1 MKKRVLAGMLMMI
14 LVLASAMS
22 VSAANSRTE
31 NVYTS
36 GESVSHYTLDDSDG
50 VFADLDDKVEAT
62 IKELNANKA
71 TSLSLD
77 IQKALKGKTLLAKV
91 FDLEPVG
98 DHSKCVGENGRG
110 YHEIE
115 LTVTTITDKCSNI
128 VVLHYSETRQVWEI
142 VKPVKV
148 DGNKITIQL
157 KDLSPVAI
165 YANVAGGTAVG
176 VSPSTEGTSSAW
188 MLYSAM
194 ALIVLGAGVVVSQKK
209 RG

>member
-1 MKKRVLAGMLMMI
+1 MKKRILAGMLMMV

-36 GESVSHYTLDDSDG
+36 GASVSHYTLDDSEG
-50 VFADLDDKVEAT
+50 VFADLDDKVEAI

-98 DHSKCVGENGRG
+98 DHKKCEEQK
-110 YHEIE
+110 YHEVE
-115 LTVTTITDKCSNI
+115 LTVTTITDKCSKI
-128 VVLHYSETRQVWEI
+128 VVLHYSETRGEWE
-142 VKPVKV
+142 VLTPVKV
-148 DGNKITIQL
+148 DGNKITVRF
-157 KDLSPVAI
+157 KDLSPVAV